1 MQYPNKAPDN
11 QLEELV
17 WDFSEAG
24 KIHTGDGL
32 KRSEVSETLRLCH
45 VDTKELW
52 RALHITARQHDKSGN
67 LGRDFHSPDKRARA
81 IKHWKEGRVMTP
93 PVIRLHPNFTSEV
106 FVQSGQHRLGI
117 ALELMPEELPIY
129 IEESEFAALQS
140 TLRVGRQT

>member
-32 KRSEVSETLRLCH
+32 KRSEVSETLQLRH
-45 VDTKELW
+45 VNTVELW
-52 RALHITARQHDKSGN
+52 RALHINSRQHDSSGR
-67 LGRDFHSPDKRARA
+67 LGKNYHSREKRDRA
-81 IKHWKEGRVMTP
+81 IKHWKEGKVMTP
-93 PVIRLHPNFTSEV
+93 PVIQLHPNFTSEV

-140 TLRVGRQT
+140 PLPSLR